1 MGFYLMESIK
11 SIIHSDNSIFFSIVM
26 ACYNVE
32 NYIGEAIDSIINQN
46 FYFNHVEVILVDDG
60 SVDSTAEICKGYVD
74 KFPKNIKY
82 FFKENGGQASARN
95 FGINHA
101 KGKYVNFLDADDKFM
116 KNTLSNV
123 FYFFEENYSDIDLV
137 AVPMYFFERQTGDH
151 PLNYKFEET
160 KVVDLNIQYNFPQL
174 ATNSAFFKREVFDK
188 FQFDTNLISSEDAI
202 MVNKL
207 LLEKNAYGVVSEGGL
222 CYRKRF
228 DESSTID
235 TSKLD
240 KRFYLGRL
248 DGFFKELI
256 DYSLKT
262 VGHVPKFIQYVIIY
276 DIKWMLM
283 SEERFDVLTD
293 DELEYFDNNVSYVL
307 NQIDNEII
315 DCHLKKDP
323 WKIRKYIYQIKY
335 GQCEVKSMDNDIV
348 LCSSDVI
355 LDELSIHKLYLDI
368 IEIKNNHLLISG
380 FLKSYFKSSDVE
392 IILIS
397 KTSNKEKKFI
407 SKIFQYFNRK
417 ESDIFESY
425 INFDF
430 DVPLNDDEIYEIT
443 ILAES
448 KKSDLSFELPIE
460 FTSYARLSEVSNYS
474 VWDNRMIHFKNNKFI
489 ISDYS
494 YVKMFKWEIRI
505 LLIILKHFPSY
516 WTSIIFFRFVYLILF
531 PFYRAKKIWMFM
543 DRRDSADDNAEH
555 LYRYCANIEDD
566 VDKYFTL
573 SKDSK
578 DFNRLSSTLN
588 NIVPFYSIKQRVLY
602 LFSEKIISSHPDEFI
617 LNPFWGKNVKLYSG
631 LINSKKIFLQHGIT
645 KDNVSL
651 WLRKYDKNLDMLVTV
666 SEREAQ
672 SFLDYEYN
680 YDKSIIKVLGFPRFD
695 NLKDNSHKK
704 QILIMPTWRRNIDH
718 QKDEQIVKSLY
729 FQKMNSLF
737 NNERLIKIA
746 IDYGYDIIIKPHP
759 KILEIIDLFDR
770 NDYVH
775 IDVTSS
781 YQELFNNS
789 SLLVTDYS
797 SVSFD
802 FAYIKKP
809 VIYYQYADDYHFQET
824 FFDYE
829 TMGFGE
835 VIGDEDELINQIEE
849 YFNNGCQMKES
860 YIQRVENFYK
870 FKDKNNCKRVYNQ
883 IRDL

>member
-1 MGFYLMESIK
+1 MESN
-11 SIIHSDNSIFFSIVM
+11 NSIFFSIVM
-26 ACYNVE
+26 ACYNVGCYVE
-32 NYIGEAIDSIINQN
+32 EAINSVINQN
-46 FYFNHVEVILVDDG
+46 FDFNNVEIVLIDDG
-60 SVDSTAEICKGYVD
+60 SVDNTAEICKKYVNEY
-74 KFPKNIKY
+74 PNNIRY
-82 FFKENGGQASARN
+82 FYKDNGGQASARN
-95 FGINHA
+95 FGIKHA
-101 KGKYVNFLDADDKFM
+101 KGKYVNFLDADDKLM
-116 KNTLSNV
+116 ENTLCNV
-123 FYFFEENYSDIDLV
+123 FNFFENNYSEIDLV

-174 ATNSAFFKREVFDK
+174 ATNSAFFKRIVFDK

-207 LLEKNAYGVVSEGGL
+207 LLEKNAYGVVNDGGL

-256 DYSLKT
+256 DYSIKT
-262 VGHVPKFIQYVIIY
+262 VGYVPNFIQYVIIY

-283 SEERFDVLTD
+283 SEERFEVLTD
-293 DELEYFDNNVSYVL
+293 DELEYFDNGVNYVL
-307 NQIDNEII
+307 NQIDDEII

-323 WKIRKYIYQIKY
+323 WKIRKYIYQLKY
-335 GQCEVKSMDNDIV
+335 GGCEVISKDNDMI
-348 LCSSDVI
+348 LCSNDVV
-355 LDELSIHKLYLDI
+355 LDELSIHHIYLDI

-380 FLKSYFKSSDVE
+380 FFKSYFKCSDIE
-392 IILIS
+392 IILIRKS
-397 KTSNKEKKFI
+397 LNEEKKFL
-407 SKIFQYFNRK
+407 SKIFNYFNRK

-430 DVPLNDDEIYEIT
+430 DVPLLDNELYEIS
-443 ILAES
+443 ILAKS
-448 KKSDLSFELPIE
+448 KKFNFSFELPID

-474 VWDNRMIHFKNNKFI
+474 VWDNHMVHFKNNKFFI
-489 ISDYS
+489 KDYS
-494 YVKMFKWEIRI
+494 YFDMFKWEIRI
-505 LLIILKHFPSY
+505 LLIILKHTPSY
-516 WTSIIFFRFVYLILF
+516 WTSIIFFRLIYLILY
-531 PFYRAKKIWMFM
+531 PFYRNKKIWMFM

-555 LYRYCANIEDD
+555 LYKYCADIEDG

-578 DFNRLSSTLN
+578 DFNRLSSSLN
-588 NIVPFYSIKQRVLY
+588 NIVPFYSIKQRLLY
-602 LFSEKIISSHPDEFI
+602 LFSDKIISSHPDEFI

-645 KDNVSL
+645 KDNISL

-680 YDKSIIKVLGFPRFD
+680 YDESIIKVLGFPRFD
-695 NLKDNSHKK
+695 NLEDNSDKK
-704 QILIMPTWRRNIDH
+704 QILIMPTWRRSIDN
-718 QKDEQIVKSLY
+718 QKDEQIISSLY

-737 NNERLIKIA
+737 SNKRLSKIA
-746 IDYGYDIIIKPHP
+746 KEYNYDIIIKPHP
-759 KILEIIDLFDR
+759 KIIEIIDLFDI
-770 NDYVH
+770 NEYLHVDM
-775 IDVTSS
+775 TSS

-835 VIGDEDELINQIEE
+835 VIDDEDELINQIDE
-849 YFNNGCQMKES
+849 YFNNGCQMKDK
-860 YIQRVENFYK
+860 YKKRVDNFYK
-870 FKDKNNCKRVYNQ
+870 FKDKNNCKRVYRN
-883 IRDL
+883 IKEL